1 MEPEEVTQCKSWL
14 SRGAEI
20 VQSGQETP
28 HRLRSGATMTATQ
41 TLTSIER
48 SVLACKGDASPVG
61 RTADRLENS
70 IERAV
75 KSLTATP
82 VATAVSEILIFE
94 DNRLNLKLYRD
105 LLEARGH
112 QIAQSNDVNR
122 ILSAMRLSRPDL
134 ILVDICAPG
143 RYGLEAASEIR
154 QEPELCDIPMIGI
167 ADTVPAR
174 CGSRNP
180 GCRLRCLHRQTDFR
194 TRVPARCG
202 DLSQPVT
209 AGAQFSTPISSNT
222 STIACNAPRMS
233 AA

>member
-1 MEPEEVTQCKSWL
+1 
-14 SRGAEI
+14 
-20 VQSGQETP
+20 
-28 HRLRSGATMTATQ
+28 MTATQ

-48 SVLACKGDASPVG
+48 SVLARKGDASPVG
-61 RTADRLENS
+61 RTADRLENT

-82 VATAVSEILIFE
+82 VATAVAEILIFE

-154 QEPELCDIPMIGI
+154 REPELCDIPMIGI
-167 ADTVPAR
+167 AELYR
-174 CGSRNP
+174 P
-180 GCRLRCLHRQTDFR
+180 GAEVEILD
-194 TRVPARCG
+194 
-202 DLSQPVT
+202 
-209 AGAQFSTPISSNT
+209 AGCDACIAKPISVPEFLRVVETYLS
-222 STIACNAPRMS
+222 R
-233 AA
+233 

>member
-1 MEPEEVTQCKSWL
+1 
-14 SRGAEI
+14 
-20 VQSGQETP
+20 
-28 HRLRSGATMTATQ
+28 MTATQ

-48 SVLACKGDASPVG
+48 SVLARKGDASPVG

-112 QIAQSNDVNR
+112 QIAQSINVNR

-154 QEPELCDIPMIGI
+154 REPELCDIPMIGI
-167 ADTVPAR
+167 AELYR
-174 CGSRNP
+174 P
-180 GCRLRCLHRQTDFR
+180 GAEVEILD
-194 TRVPARCG
+194 
-202 DLSQPVT
+202 
-209 AGAQFSTPISSNT
+209 AGCDACIAKPISVPEFLRVVETYLS
-222 STIACNAPRMS
+222 R
-233 AA
+233 